1 MRKHKNCRLEECKIH
16 FFVVHNFVPQLT
28 QEQREKLSIEFKTRM
43 KSLERLNEDNMNEV
57 KIKHCQEKQELTEKL
72 RAELSEV
79 KLVDI
84 SCDTLN

>member
-1 MRKHKNCRLEECKIH
+1 MRKHKNWRLEECKIQ
-16 FFVVHNFVPQLT
+16 FFVVHNFATQLT